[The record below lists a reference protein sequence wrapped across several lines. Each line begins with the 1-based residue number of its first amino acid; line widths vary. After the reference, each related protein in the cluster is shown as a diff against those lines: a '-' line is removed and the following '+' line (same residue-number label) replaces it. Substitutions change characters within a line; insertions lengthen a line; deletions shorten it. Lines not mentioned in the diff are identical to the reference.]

1 MTAGGRP
8 DANPAVVVRAEGR
21 LGRIT
26 LNRPETLNAL
36 TLEMVRLIEAA
47 LDRFLADDGDHHRR
61 DRGRRRAG
69 LCAGGDIRSIYDA
82 ALVGDPAPRTF
93 WAEEYRLNA
102 RIARFAKPIV
112 SVMDG
117 IVMGGGV
124 GISAHD
130 SHRVVTERST
140 VAMPEVGIG
149 FAPDVG
155 GPWILS
161 HAPGEVGTHV
171 ALTGARLG
179 PGDAIYCGLADHYVP
194 DGALDDLLAALARTD
209 VDDAV
214 AAVAAP
220 PPAGRLDTAREWIDR
235 CYAGDSMTEIV
246 RRLEAEGGDAAGAAT
261 EIATKSPTSLKV
273 ALRALRTAA
282 TLPSLERCLEMEY
295 RVSTTFL
302 DTRDLVEGI
311 RAAVVD
317 KDRSPKWDPAD
328 LGAVSDADLDR
339 FFAARDDDIHLDPA
353 EVTR

>member
-1 MTAGGRP
+1 MTV
-8 DANPAVVVRAEGR
+8 DDNPAVVVRVDGR
-21 LGRIT
+21 AGRMT

-47 LDRFLADDGDHHRR
+47 LDRFLADDAVTTVVIDGA
-61 DRGRRRAG
+61 GERAF
-69 LCAGGDIRSIYDA
+69 CAGGDIRSIHDA
-82 ALVGDPAPRTF
+82 ALVGDPAPRVF

-102 RIARFAKPIV
+102 RMARFAKPIV

-124 GISAHD
+124 GISAHN
-130 SHRVVTERST
+130 SHRVVTDRAV

-161 HAPGEVGTHV
+161 HAHGEVGAHV
-171 ALTGARLG
+171 ELTGTRLG
-179 PGDAIYCGLADHYVP
+179 PADAIYCGLADHYVP
-194 DGALDDLLAALARTD
+194 DGSLGELLAALADTD

-220 PPAGRLDTAREWIDR
+220 PPPGRLEAARDWIDR

-246 RRLEAEGGDAAGAAT
+246 RRLEAEGGDAADAARD
-261 EIATKSPTSLKV
+261 IATKSPTSLKV

-282 TLPSLERCLEMEY
+282 TLPNLQRCLEMEY

-302 DTRDLVEGI
+302 DTHDLVEGI

-317 KDRSPKWDPAD
+317 KDRSPRWDPAD
-328 LGAVSDADLDR
+328 LDGVSDADLDR
-339 FFAARDDDIHLDPA
+339 FFAPRDDDIHLDPA
-353 EVTR
+353 EVSR